1 MPNPPIWYNGR
12 LQDVAEAPVSP
23 MAPALH
29 YGLGVFEGI
38 RAYGIASG
46 PAIFR
51 LDAHMARMAKGAEA
65 LGLAFDPE
73 ACARGCREVLEASGL
88 QDAYIRPLAF
98 FAQGTLGLDVDLH
111 TTHTL
116 VAAIPWQNHLGEAVL
131 TGVRAHCSPMRRN
144 AALAIPPLKLCGG
157 YVNAI
162 LAKREAAR
170 AGFQEAIF
178 QDDRGFVVEATGEN
192 VFMVQGR
199 RLVAVAHPDALPGIT
214 RATLVELTGA
224 EERPVTLAELLT
236 ADEVFLTG
244 TSAEVAPVAALDGR
258 TWQPGP
264 VTLELAAT
272 YQELVHGRVAERMAW
287 LTPAQDAGCPA

>member
-1 MPNPPIWYNGR
+1 MSDLPIWYNGR
-12 LQDVAEAPVSP
+12 LLGVAEAPVTP
-23 MAPALH
+23 LAPALH

-38 RAYGIASG
+38 RAYGTATG

-51 LDAHMARMAKGAEA
+51 LDAHMARMARGAEA

-73 ACARGCREVLEASGL
+73 ACARGCREVLAAGGL
-88 QDAYIRPLAF
+88 SDAYIRPLAF
-98 FAQGTLGLDVDLH
+98 FAQGSLGLDVDQH

-116 VAAIPWQNHLGEAVL
+116 VAAIPWQNHLGEGAL
-131 TGVRAHCSPMRRN
+131 AGVRAHCSPLRRN

-170 AGFQEAIF
+170 AGFAEAIF

-192 VFMVQGR
+192 VFMVRGKR
-199 RLVAVAHPDALPGIT
+199 VVAVAHPDALPGIT

-224 EERPVTLAELLT
+224 EERPVTLAELLE

-244 TSAEVAPVAALDGR
+244 TSAEVAPVSALDGR
-258 TWQPGP
+258 TWEPGP
-264 VTLELAAT
+264 ITRELAAY
-272 YQELVHGRVAERMAW
+272 YQELVHGRVAGRTAW
-287 LTPAQDAGCPA
+287 LTPAQGAGCPA